1 MSECLMFAFALVLL
15 LEGILPF
22 AAPRMWRT
30 TFRRLAEMQDG
41 QVRFL
46 GLLSLAAGLLVLW
59 LARR

>member
-1 MSECLMFAFALVLL
+1 MSECLSFAFALVLI

-22 AAPRMWRT
+22 AAPRLWRS
-30 TFRRLAEMQDG
+30 TFRRLAEMQNG

-46 GLLSLAAGLLVLW
+46 GLISLAAGVLILW